1 MAAAAGRT
9 CGRSHTR
16 YARHCVRP
24 DTAPRPRSA
33 ASADRQ
39 SCPCLRHPT
48 AHRGRRCSYLQ
59 YSTQISMVFLDGDS
73 LALGELVGIADR
85 YTPVALAPDAAARV
99 DAARAVVDRK
109 AASDEAVYGINTGFG
124 ALAETRIL
132 RDSLGALQLNLLR
145 SHAAGVGEPLPVRAV
160 RASMALRANV
170 LAKGFSGIRRST
182 LELLI
187 ELLNR
192 RVHPRVPSRGSV
204 GASGDLA
211 PLAHL
216 SLVLVGEGDAT
227 IGDDTAI
234 MSGAEALARAGLRPA
249 TLLPKEG
256 LALINGT
263 QPSTA
268 IAALVIAG
276 AERLSRAAD
285 IAAALSIDGLRASIR
300 PFDSRIHAARPHPG
314 QRTSAAN
321 IAALL
326 SGSAINQ
333 SHEHC
338 GRVQDAYSLRCAAQ
352 THGAARDALAFAR
365 ATLTIEMNGATDNP
379 MVFADDGDIVSG
391 GNFHGAPVAIAA
403 DLLVIALAQLVNISE
418 RRSDRLVDP
427 SLSDLPAFLTPDS
440 GLHSGYML
448 AQVTAAALAS
458 EIKTL
463 AHPASVDT
471 IPTSANR
478 EDHVSMSMG
487 AALKAERALQLA
499 RRVVAVEILCACQA
513 IDLLAPLTT
522 SPPLQRVHTRVRSI
536 VPRLTGDRPP
546 APDIEAI
553 SQMIDDGSFEA
564 ACELEVK

>member
-1 MAAAAGRT
+1 
-9 CGRSHTR
+9 
-16 YARHCVRP
+16 
-24 DTAPRPRSA
+24 
-33 ASADRQ
+33 
-39 SCPCLRHPT
+39 
-48 AHRGRRCSYLQ
+48 
-59 YSTQISMVFLDGDS
+59 MVLLDGDS
-73 LALGELVGIADR
+73 LALGELLAIADT
-85 YTPVALAPDAAARV
+85 YTPVGLSPRGRTRV
-99 DAARAVVDRK
+99 DAARAVVDDK
-109 AASDEAVYGINTGFG
+109 AAGDEAVYGINTGFG
-124 ALAETRIL
+124 ALAETRIP
-132 RDSLGALQLNLLR
+132 REALGALQLNLLR
-145 SHAAGVGEPLPVRAV
+145 SHAAGVGDMLPVRAV
-160 RASMALRANV
+160 RASMVLRANV
-170 LAKGFSGIRRST
+170 LAKGYSGIRGST

-187 ELLNR
+187 ELINR

-216 SLVLVGEGDAT
+216 SLVLIGEGEAT
-227 IGDDTAI
+227 VGDDGTVLP
-234 MSGAEALARAGLRPA
+234 GRDALRRAGLEPA
-249 TLLPKEG
+249 TLMPKEG

-268 IAALVIAG
+268 VAALALLG
-276 AERLSRAAD
+276 SERLARAAD
-285 IAAALSIDGLRASIR
+285 IAAALSIDALRGSAR
-300 PFDSRIHAARPHPG
+300 PFDARIHAARPHPG
-314 QRTSAAN
+314 QQLSAAN
-321 IAALL
+321 ISSLL
-326 SGSAINQ
+326 AGSAINQ

-365 ATLTIEMNGATDNP
+365 ATLTTEMNGATDNP
-379 MVFADDGDIVSG
+379 MVFAGDGEIVSG

-427 SLSDLPAFLTPDS
+427 ALSDLPAFLTPDS

-499 RRVVAVEILCACQA
+499 TRVIAVEILCACQA

-522 SPPLQRVHTRVRSI
+522 SSALARVHARVRSM
-536 VPRLTGDRPP
+536 VPRLAGDRPP

-553 SQMIDDGSFEA
+553 SQMIVEGS
-564 ACELEVK
+564 LEVACAMEVK

>member
-1 MAAAAGRT
+1 MK
-9 CGRSHTR
+9 
-16 YARHCVRP
+16 
-24 DTAPRPRSA
+24 
-33 ASADRQ
+33 
-39 SCPCLRHPT
+39 
-48 AHRGRRCSYLQ
+48 
-59 YSTQISMVFLDGDS
+59 YSTQILTVFLDGDS
-73 LALGELVGIADR
+73 LTFDGLVAIADR
-85 YTPVALAPDAAARV
+85 YQPVALAPAAAARV
-99 DAARAVVDRK
+99 DAAREVVDRK
-109 AASDEAVYGINTGFG
+109 ARADEAVYGINTGFG
-124 ALAETRIL
+124 ALAETRIP

-145 SHAAGVGEPLPVRAV
+145 SHAAGVGEPLPTRAV
-160 RASMALRANV
+160 RASMVLRANV

-187 ELLNR
+187 EMINR

-216 SLVLVGEGDAT
+216 SLVLVGEGEAT
-227 IGDDTAI
+227 VGGDDVI
-234 MSGAEALARAGLRPA
+234 VSGREALARAGLQAA
-249 TLLPKEG
+249 TLQPKEG

-268 IAALVIAG
+268 IAALAVLG
-276 AERLSRAAD
+276 SEQLSRAAD
-285 IAAALSIDGLRASIR
+285 IAAALSIDALRGSVR

-314 QRTSAAN
+314 QRASAAN
-321 IAALL
+321 ISALL
-326 SGSAINQ
+326 SGSAINL

-365 ATLTIEMNGATDNP
+365 QTLTTEMNAATDNP
-379 MVFADDGDIVSG
+379 IVFAAEDEILSG

-403 DLLVIALAQLVNISE
+403 DLTGIALAQFANISE

-427 SLSDLPAFLTPDS
+427 SLSDLPPFLTPDS

-487 AALKAERALQLA
+487 AALKAEHALQLA
-499 RRVVAVEILCACQA
+499 TRVIAVEILCACQA
-513 IDLLAPLTT
+513 IDLLAPLKT
-522 SPPLQRVHTRVRSI
+522 SSPLDRVVQQVRSI
-536 VPRLTGDRPP
+536 VPRLSGDRPP

-553 SQMIDDGSFEA
+553 SKMIADRSLER
-564 ACELEVK
+564 ACAMEVK

>member
-1 MAAAAGRT
+1 MI
-9 CGRSHTR
+9 H
-16 YARHCVRP
+16 
-24 DTAPRPRSA
+24 
-33 ASADRQ
+33 
-39 SCPCLRHPT
+39 
-48 AHRGRRCSYLQ
+48 
-59 YSTQISMVFLDGDS
+59 LDGES
-73 LALGELVGIADR
+73 LAFDDLVAIADR
-85 YTPVALAPDAAARV
+85 DEPVALTPAAAARV
-99 DAARAVVDRK
+99 DAARAIVDEK
-109 AASDEAVYGINTGFG
+109 AAGDEAVYGINTGFG
-124 ALAETRIL
+124 ALAETRIPHEA
-132 RDSLGALQLNLLR
+132 LGALQLNLLR
-145 SHAAGVGEPLPVRAV
+145 SHAAGVGEPLPLRAV

-187 ELLNR
+187 EMMNR
-192 RVHPRVPSRGSV
+192 QVHPRVPSRGSV

-216 SLVLVGEGDAT
+216 SLVLIGEGEAT
-227 IGDDTAI
+227 IGSDGTTVF
-234 MSGAEALARAGLRPA
+234 SGRDALARVDLRPV
-249 TLLPKEG
+249 TLAPKEG

-268 IAALVIAG
+268 IAVLAVAA
-276 AERLSRAAD
+276 AERLARAAD
-285 IAAALSIDGLRASIR
+285 IAAALSIDALRGSVH
-300 PFDSRIHAARPHPG
+300 PFDARIHAARPHPG

-326 SGSAINQ
+326 ADSAINR

-338 GRVQDAYSLRCAAQ
+338 GKVQDAYSLRCAAQ
-352 THGAARDALAFAR
+352 THGAARDALAYAR
-365 ATLTIEMNGATDNP
+365 NALTTEMNGATDNP
-379 MVFADDGDIVSG
+379 MVFADDDDIVSG

-403 DLLVIALAQLVNISE
+403 DLCAIALAQFVNISE

-427 SLSDLPAFLTPDS
+427 SLSDLPAFLTSDS

-487 AALKAERALQLA
+487 AALKAEHAIQLA
-499 RRVVAVEILCACQA
+499 TRVIAVEILCACQA

-522 SPPLQRVHTRVRSI
+522 SPSLQRVHARVRSI

-553 SQMIDDGSFEA
+553 SQMIADRSLETSCGM
-564 ACELEVK
+564 EVK